1 MVYTYNES
9 HKTGYLMNKELFIN
23 GYIERI
29 EKKFSLRT
37 EFAFEIFAITTL
49 LDQSFD
55 EVFQNVST
63 IVHGS
68 GKHDGGMDGIY
79 IDEDENECTMHVFQI
94 KNSKGLG
101 DNVLSKFINDYR
113 NIFAYGNSLNIP
125 LNSKVQSFLD
135 RYTSI
140 VSSGKIVEVK
150 LYFIFSGE
158 KESNDQA
165 IIQRHLADNRELAIY
180 DINDLYDRIDTLVSE
195 HKKRKDVHFSFM
207 AEKSNISLKRDPQ
220 ALISFQIQNVKA
232 INFRLKALDLCAL
245 LDEETRINN
254 RVDTVFS
261 DNIRGFL
268 RYNKTNKKIKETLE
282 SNYSEYFPFL
292 NNGITIIS
300 EQLKI
305 PHDIQAGY
313 YPIETKNPVIVN
325 GLQTTSVIYDIYQ
338 KEREQLDGVY
348 VLIRLYE
355 TNDPEIVEK
364 ITDATN
370 TQSPINYR
378 DKISN
383 KNFINYTKAIFESN
397 NIGFLAKR
405 GDTFDNT
412 LSKQL
417 EESIHSDVVLKY
429 WYATFQELP
438 EFAKNSRSK
447 LLEEIFEA
455 SSDDTNTLHRLF
467 NGSKDSPIYAQL
479 LTAYQIYKF
488 VVNKRN
494 ENIETDFIVYADEL
508 IAYGIYKQQEKPEC
522 SYPKICDAIRD
533 SVQKEKKFLEEKN
546 LTYSHN
552 GYFKSAKSRYDLNQA
567 MGFVDKNETMMGAIP
582 TDS

>member
-1 MVYTYNES
+1 
-9 HKTGYLMNKELFIN
+9 MNKELFIN

-29 EKKFSLRT
+29 EKKFSLERN
-37 EFAFEIFAITTL
+37 FAFEILAITTL

-55 EVFQNVST
+55 EVFQNIST
-63 IVHGS
+63 IINGN
-68 GKHDGGMDGIY
+68 GEHDGGMDGVF

-125 LNSKVQSFLD
+125 LNSKVKSFLEK
-135 RYTSI
+135 YTSI
-140 VSSGKIVEVK
+140 VSSGKIVDVK

-158 KESNDQA
+158 KDKNDQA
-165 IIQRHLADNRELAIY
+165 IIQRHLDDNGELEIY
-180 DINDLYDRIDTLVSE
+180 DINDLYAKIDTLISE
-195 HKKRKDVHFSFM
+195 HRKRKDIKFSFM

-245 LDEETRINN
+245 LDEEKNINN
-254 RVDTVFS
+254 RIDTVFS

-282 SNYSEYFPFL
+282 SDYSEYFPFL

-305 PHDIQAGY
+305 PNDIQAGF
-313 YPIETKNPVIVN
+313 YPIETKNPIIVN
-325 GLQTTSVIYDIYQ
+325 GLQTTSVIYDMYQ
-338 KEREQLDGVY
+338 NDRDKLDGVY

-355 TNDPEIVEK
+355 TNDPVIVDK

-383 KNFINYTKAIFESN
+383 KNFIKYTKAIFESN

-405 GDTFDNT
+405 GDTFENS

-417 EESIHSDVVLKY
+417 EESIHSDTVFKY
-429 WYATFQELP
+429 WYATYRELP
-438 EFAKNSRSK
+438 EFAKNSKSK

-455 SSDDTNTLHRLF
+455 SSDNANKLNSLF
-467 NGSKDSPIYAQL
+467 NGLKDSPIYEQL
-479 LTAYQIYKF
+479 LKAYKIYKF
-488 VVNKRN
+488 VINKRN
-494 ENIETDFIVYADEL
+494 ENIETDFIKYSDEL
-508 IAYGIYKQQEKPEC
+508 IAYGIYKQDEEFEI
-522 SYPKICDAIRD
+522 SYPKVSKAI
-533 SVQKEKKFLEEKN
+533 QIIIQNEKKFLEEKN

-552 GYFKSAKSRYDLNQA
+552 GYFKSAKSRYDLNKE
-567 MGFVDKNETMMGAIP
+567 MGFVEKNE
-582 TDS
+582 SVR

>member
-1 MVYTYNES
+1 
-9 HKTGYLMNKELFIN
+9 MNKELFIN

-29 EKKFSLRT
+29 EKKFSLSKD
-37 EFAFEIFAITTL
+37 FAFEILAITTL

-55 EVFQNVST
+55 EVFQNIST
-63 IVHGS
+63 IVNGN
-68 GKHDGGMDGIY
+68 GEHDGGIDGIY

-125 LNSKVQSFLD
+125 LNSKVQSFLE

-140 VSSGKIVEVK
+140 VSSGKIVDVK

-158 KESNDQA
+158 KEKNDQA
-165 IIQRHLADNRELAIY
+165 VIQRHLDDNSELLIY
-180 DINDLYDRIDTLVSE
+180 DINDLYARIDTLISE
-195 HKKRKDVHFSFM
+195 HKKRKDIKFSFM

-245 LDEETRINN
+245 LDEEKNINHRI
-254 RVDTVFS
+254 DSIFS

-268 RYNKTNKKIKETLE
+268 RSNKTNKKIKETLE
-282 SNYSEYFPFL
+282 SDYSEYFPFL

-305 PHDIQAGY
+305 PNDIQAGY

-325 GLQTTSVIYDIYQ
+325 GLQTTNVIYKMY
-338 KEREQLDGVY
+338 EENPENLDGVY

-355 TNDPEIVEK
+355 TNDPDIVER

-383 KNFINYTKAIFESN
+383 KNFIKYTKAIFESN

-405 GDTFDNT
+405 GDTFENS

-417 EESIHSDVVLKY
+417 EESIHSDTVFKY

-438 EFAKNSRSK
+438 EFAKNSKSK

-455 SSDDTNTLHRLF
+455 SSDNANKLNSLF
-467 NGSKDSPIYAQL
+467 NGSKDSPIYEQL
-479 LTAYQIYKF
+479 LKAYQIYKF

-494 ENIETDFIVYADEL
+494 ENIETDFVKYSDEL
-508 IAYGIYKQQEKPEC
+508 ISYGIYKQNEKFET
-522 SYPKICDAIRD
+522 SYPKVCNAIRNII
-533 SVQKEKKFLEEKN
+533 QNEKKFLEEKN

-552 GYFKSAKSRYDLNQA
+552 GYFKSAKSRYDLNKE
-567 MGFVDKNETMMGAIP
+567 MKFVEKSESIN
-582 TDS
+582 

>member
-1 MVYTYNES
+1 
-9 HKTGYLMNKELFIN
+9 MNKELFIN

-29 EKKFSLRT
+29 ENKFSLRKD
-37 EFAFEIFAITTL
+37 FAFEILAITAL

-55 EVFQNVST
+55 EVFQNIST
-63 IVHGS
+63 IVDGN
-68 GKHDGGMDGIY
+68 GEHDGGMDGIY

-101 DNVLSKFINDYR
+101 DNVLSKFIYDYR
-113 NIFAYGNSLNIP
+113 NIFAYGNNLNIP
-125 LNSKVQSFLD
+125 LNAKVQSFLE

-140 VSSGKIVEVK
+140 VSSGKIVDVK
-150 LYFIFSGE
+150 LYFIFAGE
-158 KESNDQA
+158 KEKNDQA
-165 IIQRHLADNRELAIY
+165 IIQRHLDDNSELSIY
-180 DINDLYDRIDTLVSE
+180 DINDLYNKIDTLISE
-195 HKKRKDVHFSFM
+195 HKKRKDVKFSFM

-245 LDEETRINN
+245 LDEEKHINHTI
-254 RVDTVFS
+254 DTVFS

-282 SNYSEYFPFL
+282 SDYCEYFPFL

-300 EQLKI
+300 EQLRI
-305 PHDIQAGY
+305 PNDIQAGY

-338 KEREQLDGVY
+338 NNRDKLDGVY

-355 TNDPEIVEK
+355 TNDPDIVDK

-383 KNFINYTKAIFESN
+383 KNFIKYTKAIFESN

-405 GDTFDNT
+405 GDTFENS

-417 EESIHSDVVLKY
+417 EESIHSDTVFKY

-438 EFAKNSRSK
+438 EFAKNSKSK

-455 SSDDTNTLHRLF
+455 SSDNANKLNRLF
-467 NGSKDSPIYAQL
+467 NGSIDSPIYEQL
-479 LTAYQIYKF
+479 LKAYQIYKF

-494 ENIETDFIVYADEL
+494 ENIETDFIKYSDEL
-508 IAYGIYKQQEKPEC
+508 IAYGLYKQNEAFEI
-522 SYPKICDAIRD
+522 SYPKVCDAIRNIT
-533 SVQKEKKFLEEKN
+533 QNEKKFLEEKN

-552 GYFKSAKSRYDLNQA
+552 GYFKSAKSRYDLNKE
-567 MGFVDKNETMMGAIP
+567 MSFVEKGELLL
-582 TDS
+582 

>member
-1 MVYTYNES
+1 
-9 HKTGYLMNKELFIN
+9 MNKELFIN
-23 GYIERI
+23 SYIERI
-29 EKKFSLRT
+29 EKKFLLRKD
-37 EFAFEIFAITTL
+37 FAFEILAITTL

-55 EVFQNVST
+55 EVFQNIST
-63 IVHGS
+63 IVNGN
-68 GKHDGGMDGIY
+68 GEHDAGMDGIY

-101 DNVLSKFINDYR
+101 DNALSKFINDYR

-125 LNSKVQSFLD
+125 LNSKVQSFLEK
-135 RYTSI
+135 YTSI
-140 VSSGKIVEVK
+140 VSSGKIVDVK
-150 LYFIFSGE
+150 LYFIFAGE
-158 KESNDQA
+158 KGTNDQA
-165 IIQRHLADNRELAIY
+165 VIQRHLEENSELSIY
-180 DINDLYDRIDTLVSE
+180 DINDLYDKIDTLISE
-195 HKKRKDVHFSFM
+195 HKKRKDVKFSFM

-245 LDEETRINN
+245 LDEEKNINHRI
-254 RVDTVFS
+254 DTVFS

-282 SNYSEYFPFL
+282 SDYSEYFPFL

-305 PHDIQAGY
+305 PNDIQAGY

-338 KEREQLDGVY
+338 NNRDKLDCVY

-355 TNDPEIVEK
+355 TNDPEIVDK

-383 KNFINYTKAIFESN
+383 KNFIRYTKAIFESN

-405 GDTFDNT
+405 GDTFENS

-417 EESIHSDVVLKY
+417 EESIHSDTVFKY
-429 WYATFQELP
+429 WYATYQELP
-438 EFAKNSRSK
+438 EFAKNSKSK

-455 SSDDTNTLHRLF
+455 SSDSANRLHSLF

-479 LTAYQIYKF
+479 FRAYQIYKF
-488 VVNKRN
+488 VVSKRN
-494 ENIETDFIVYADEL
+494 ENIETDFIKYSDEL
-508 IAYGIYKQQEKPEC
+508 IAYGLYKQDEEFEA
-522 SYPKICDAIRD
+522 SYPKVCKAI
-533 SVQKEKKFLEEKN
+533 QNIIQNEKKFLEGKN

-552 GYFKSAKSRYDLNQA
+552 GYFKSPKSKYDLNKE
-567 MGFVDKNETMMGAIP
+567 MGFVEKNE
-582 TDS
+582 SLK

>member
-1 MVYTYNES
+1 
-9 HKTGYLMNKELFIN
+9 MNKELFIN
-23 GYIERI
+23 SYIERI
-29 EKKFSLRT
+29 EKKFSLSKD
-37 EFAFEIFAITTL
+37 FAFEILAITTI

-55 EVFQNVST
+55 EVFQNIST
-63 IVHGS
+63 IVNGNGS
-68 GKHDGGMDGIY
+68 YDGGMDGIY
-79 IDEDENECTMHVFQI
+79 IDEDDNECTMHVFQI

-125 LNSKVQSFLD
+125 LNSKMQSFLE

-140 VSSGKIVEVK
+140 VSSGKIVDIK

-158 KESNDQA
+158 KEKNDQA
-165 IIQRHLADNRELAIY
+165 VIQRHLDDNKELSIY
-180 DINDLYDRIDTLVSE
+180 DINDLYDRIDTLISE
-195 HKKRKDVHFSFM
+195 HKKRRDVKFSFM

-245 LDEETRINN
+245 LDEEKSINN
-254 RVDTVFS
+254 RIDTVFS

-282 SNYSEYFPFL
+282 SDYSEYFPFL

-305 PHDIQAGY
+305 PNDMQAGY

-338 KEREQLDGVY
+338 KDRNKLDGVY

-355 TNDPEIVEK
+355 TNDPEIVDK

-383 KNFINYTKAIFESN
+383 KNFINYTKVIFESN
-397 NIGFLAKR
+397 GIGFLAKR
-405 GDTFDNT
+405 GETFENS

-417 EESIHSDVVLKY
+417 EESIHSDTVFKY

-438 EFAKNSRSK
+438 EFAKNSKSK

-455 SSDDTNTLHRLF
+455 SSDNANKLNGLF
-467 NGSKDSPIYAQL
+467 NGSKDSPIYEQL
-479 LTAYQIYKF
+479 LKAYQTYKF

-494 ENIETDFIVYADEL
+494 ENIETDFIKYSDEL
-508 IAYGIYKQQEKPEC
+508 IAYGIYKLNEAFESAYPEVCNAIKAIIQNEK
-522 SYPKICDAIRD
+522 
-533 SVQKEKKFLEEKN
+533 QFLEEKK

-552 GYFKSAKSRYDLNQA
+552 GYFKSAKSRFDLNKE
-567 MGFVDKNETMMGAIP
+567 MGFVEKSELI
-582 TDS
+582 SS

>member
-1 MVYTYNES
+1 
-9 HKTGYLMNKELFIN
+9 MNKELFIN
-23 GYIERI
+23 GYIKRI
-29 EKKFSLRT
+29 EKKFSLSRD
-37 EFAFEIFAITTL
+37 FAFEILAITTL

-55 EVFQNVST
+55 EVFYNVST
-63 IVHGS
+63 IINGN
-68 GKHDGGMDGIY
+68 GEHDGGIDGVY

-101 DNVLSKFINDYR
+101 DNTLSKFINDYR

-125 LNSKVQSFLD
+125 LNSKVQSFLEK
-135 RYTSI
+135 YTSI
-140 VSSGKIVEVK
+140 VSSGKIVDVK

-158 KESNDQA
+158 KEKNDQA
-165 IIQRHLADNRELAIY
+165 IIQRHLEDNRELSIY
-180 DINDLYDRIDTLVSE
+180 DINDLYDRIDTLISE
-195 HKKRKDVHFSFM
+195 NKKRKDVLFSFM

-232 INFRLKALDLCAL
+232 INFRLKALDLCTL
-245 LDEETRINN
+245 LDKEKSINHRI
-254 RVDTVFS
+254 DTVFS

-282 SNYSEYFPFL
+282 SDYSEYFPFL

-305 PHDIQAGY
+305 PNDIQAGY

-338 KEREQLDGVY
+338 QNREKLDGVY
-348 VLIRLYE
+348 ILIRLYE
-355 TNDPEIVEK
+355 TNDPEIVDK

-383 KNFINYTKAIFESN
+383 KNFIKYTKALFESN
-397 NIGFLAKR
+397 GIGFLAKR
-405 GDTFDNT
+405 GDTFENA

-417 EESIHSDVVLKY
+417 EESVHSDTVFKY

-438 EFAKNSRSK
+438 EFAKNSKSK

-455 SSDDTNTLHRLF
+455 SGDNTSRLNNLF
-467 NGSKDSPIYAQL
+467 NGSKDSPIYEQL
-479 LTAYQIYKF
+479 LKSYQIYKF
-488 VVNKRN
+488 VVAKRN
-494 ENIETDFIVYADEL
+494 ENIETDFIKYSDEL
-508 IAYGIYKQQEKPEC
+508 IAYGMYKLNEEFES
-522 SYPKICDAIRD
+522 SYPKVCSAIEIII
-533 SVQKEKKFLEEKN
+533 QNEKQFLEEKH

-552 GYFKSAKSRYDLNQA
+552 GYFKSAKSRYDLNKE
-567 MGFVDKNETMMGAIP
+567 MKFVEKSESIN
-582 TDS
+582 